1 MPIYFGGGKGDV
13 VYVKQNNG
21 EVYLQ
26 TYNVDALNAKNRQSI
41 VKNGDGSYRVTV
53 TFTLKE
59 NETYDNM
66 EFSNFDGAVDIL
78 LDNVL
83 LIEE

>member
-1 MPIYFGGGKGDV
+1 MDS
-13 VYVKQNNG
+13 
-21 EVYLQ
+21 
-26 TYNVDALNAKNRQSI
+26 LNAKNRQS
-41 VKNGDGSYRVTV
+41 VVDNGDGSYRVTV

-59 NETYDNM
+59 GESYEGM